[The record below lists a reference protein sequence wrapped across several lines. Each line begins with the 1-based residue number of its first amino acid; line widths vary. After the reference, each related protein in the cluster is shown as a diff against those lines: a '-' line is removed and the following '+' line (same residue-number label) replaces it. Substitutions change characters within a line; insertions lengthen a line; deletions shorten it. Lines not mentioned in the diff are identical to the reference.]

1 VQRYPVVLYGSRRV
15 VLLATAMGAL
25 LLAPAISE
33 ARPRC
38 KFGQIFRPSL
48 GICQSKMAKAA
59 QPYIS
64 TRVRSAPVALK
75 PSSPQGGT
83 ATIVE
88 PDNASELLSTIP
100 MLEPKAQ
107 GSLNPLPRWK
117 SGL

>member
-1 VQRYPVVLYGSRRV
+1 VLYGFRSV

-25 LLAPAISE
+25 LVAPAISE

-64 TRVRSAPVALK
+64 KRVRSAPAAPK
-75 PSSPQGGT
+75 TTSPQGST
-83 ATIVE
+83 ATTVE
-88 PDNASELLSTIP
+88 QRDNASELLSTIP
-100 MLEPKAQ
+100 MLEPEAQ